1 LTHAGLFNRPM
12 LESDLA
18 ELATN
23 PVAAE
28 LRALVRRYRDEALP
42 VVNGSFAYS
51 NLLEGNDQAL
61 TCHPYRLWEYASLFG
76 VPGLLE
82 GKRRFADVGG
92 AGAPL
97 AYLLAERGHPGLAID
112 LQPFAVD
119 LCNYV
124 ASVRSLPLEARV
136 GDVTSDF
143 ADRAGQFDLVT
154 CISVI
159 EHVPPA
165 ARPRFLAGMA
175 RLLRP
180 GGMLYLTF
188 DYGSYRV
195 AESTYHR
202 HEPGGGGGSE
212 SLSDLDRLCEAVAG
226 AGFRFPGNDPRSLP
240 PGILSLQAAPGR
252 AEVMHRRAMNLGPV
266 DGATPWP
273 VLLKYLARRVFR
285 IRRRIPS
292 RFDRHNF
299 FRMILERA

>member
-1 LTHAGLFNRPM
+1 MTQTELFNRPM

-18 ELATN
+18 GLATN

-28 LRALVRRYRDEALP
+28 IRALVRRYRDDALP

-82 GKRRFADVGG
+82 EKRRFADVGG

-97 AYLLAERGHPGLAID
+97 AYLLSEKGHPGLAID

-136 GDVTSDF
+136 GDVTADFSD
-143 ADRAGQFDLVT
+143 RSGQFDLVT

-165 ARPRFLAGMA
+165 SRPQFLAGIR

-188 DYGSYRV
+188 DYGSYQV

-202 HEPGGGGGSE
+202 HKPGSGGGSE
-212 SLSDLDRLCEAVAG
+212 SLSDLDRLCGTAVE

-240 PGILSLQAAPGR
+240 AGIRSLQSAPGR

-273 VLLKYLARRVFR
+273 VLLKYLARRVLG
-285 IRRRIPS
+285 IRRPIPS

-299 FRMILERA
+299 FRMILERV